1 MIELLI
7 FINFFVKY
15 KKELAVKLI
24 LSLAIFTFFSFGK
37 IQSSES
43 HDISTCL
50 AKGWSDLKSY
60 KDTVYIPFFE
70 KAGFDKEY
78 LEERWNYLRDLYK
91 TELVSIMLLQ
101 KEAKPVGFMTVE
113 TKKENGLLYT
123 SPVLL
128 PLNEIEYVLKTLFVK
143 QYPEVDNLYC
153 LAKDNSPKLEKTI
166 QSLGFKQIQND
177 KLPIKPNEQ
186 FMDKMPFI
194 SFEKNLKN

>member
-1 MIELLI
+1 M
-7 FINFFVKY
+7 
-15 KKELAVKLI
+15 KLI
-24 LSLAIFTFFSFGK
+24 LSLSILSIFSFEK
-37 IQSSES
+37 IQSSEI
-43 HDISTCL
+43 HGISTCL

-128 PLNEIEYVLKTLFVK
+128 PLHEIDYVLKTLFVK
-143 QYPEVDNLYC
+143 QYPTIDNVYC
-153 LAKDNSPKLEKTI
+153 LAKDNNPKLEQII
-166 QSLGFKQIQND
+166 QALGFKQIQND
-177 KLPIKPNEQ
+177 QLPIKPNEQ
-186 FMDKMPFI
+186 FMDKMSFI